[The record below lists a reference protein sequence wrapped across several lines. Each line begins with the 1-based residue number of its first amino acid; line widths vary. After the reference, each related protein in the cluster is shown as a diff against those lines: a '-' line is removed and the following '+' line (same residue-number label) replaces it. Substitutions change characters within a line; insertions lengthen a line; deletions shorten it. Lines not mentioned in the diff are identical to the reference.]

1 MAGARFRS
9 GYSRVILGTKS
20 KRLRRNAAS
29 VHGTKGGGVVSELSD
44 TAQPTAGTG
53 SPQVSE
59 AEARR
64 VAEEARETAWLRPS
78 FGKQLFLGDFQL
90 ELIHPYPEPDPELDK
105 RGKAFCER
113 LA

>member
-1 MAGARFRS
+1 MTGPEQPS
-9 GYSRVILGTKS
+9 PQS
-20 KRLRRNAAS
+20 AS
-29 VHGTKGGGVVSELSD
+29 
-44 TAQPTAGTG
+44 GTG

-64 VAEEARETAWLRPS
+64 VAEEAREDAWLRPS

-90 ELIHPYPEPDPELDK
+90 GLIHPYPAPDPESEE

-113 LA
+113 LGSSAPGL